1 MRKTM
6 KKAITAG
13 ILSMAMIMS
22 MAGCGSS
29 DGKGE
34 ADTTGDVSETT
45 YTIGISQS
53 YISRL
58 EKRIIKKL
66 KKELESIIY

>member
-1 MRKTM
+1 M

-45 YTIGISQS
+45 YTIGISPVS
-53 YISRL
+53 YTHLTLPTICSV
-58 EKRIIKKL
+58 
-66 KKELESIIY
+66 